1 MAHRLHVPVQETW
14 ARSLGREDPLEK
26 GVAIQSSIV
35 PGESLG
41 RRSLAATVL
50 GSQRVR
56 QDGALPQA
64 CTCNLRP
71 TLGASRYF

>member
-35 PGESLG
+35 PGESLDG
-41 RRSLAATVL
+41 GAWRPQSLGHNESDRTEHSRRHAHATL
-50 GSQRVR
+50 
-56 QDGALPQA
+56 DPL
-64 CTCNLRP
+64 
-71 TLGASRYF
+71 